1 MFAKQDFHPV
11 NLPILDFVN
20 GMWNNA
26 KYDIERIPPNLESNH
41 LSEAVFSLILATEM
55 LEMIK
60 GLDWKEPFTVKQLEN
75 LVGELLRELITQGS
89 DDLIEKP
96 KKVALLM
103 QIDFFLTIAEALNL
117 KSDILTFVREI

>member
-1 MFAKQDFHPV
+1 MFAKQDFHPS

-26 KYDIERIPPNLESNH
+26 KYDIERIPPTLESDH

-75 LVGELLRELITQGS
+75 LVGELLRELITQKS

-117 KSDILTFVREI
+117 NSDILTFVREI